1 MQSGS
6 TADEAA
12 DSEAK
17 SGCGPHH
24 NRRGD
29 RGIVASLTNMRREG
43 LLMDNGLSRTELR
56 GITSHRR
63 ADRKTRRVTT
73 FFNQSY
79 TSDQLVK
86 EKLSSPR

>member
-56 GITSHRR
+56 VGVWITSHRR
-63 ADRKTRRVTT
+63 ADRKT
-73 FFNQSY
+73 SH
-79 TSDQLVK
+79 K
-86 EKLSSPR
+86 GE